1 MAKRPPSNPQ
11 GSRRQRPPTV
21 IDLEA
26 TEVPSQPVAPEPPV
40 NEAAPAQTPQS
51 SPPDAEPSPKAE
63 ETAISQPMV
72 PPTQASESPPS
83 KPPPSEPPLGAAPEP
98 PPRRRFGWLPE
109 ELSWSQA
116 SAGIAGAAGGLLLFL
131 LLWLVG
137 AFSGGQDSSAD
148 LISPRLTAIEKQL
161 KDLAARPMPTSVDPK
176 AVEDVAARLARL
188 ERAQSAPRAPVTD
201 PVVLG
206 RLSASEN
213 AVKSL
218 ADNLAAVS
226 RRADGLEAKLGE
238 ANNRLAKSTAA
249 LTELQATTREAAV
262 GSDRAVRLALAA
274 AALRTAVE
282 RNEPFSA
289 ELAIAK
295 PLAADAAALAPLE
308 PFAASGVPG
317 NAALGQ
323 ELAAIVRPM
332 LRAAGAPSSDGSFLD
347 RLQANAEKLVRIR
360 PVDDARGDDRAAIL
374 SRIEQ
379 RAVNANIPGALAE
392 LAKLP
397 PALRAPTQAWIAK
410 AEARNKAIE
419 SSRRFAAD
427 TMAALKSSP

>member
-1 MAKRPPSNPQ
+1 MPS
-11 GSRRQRPPTV
+11 ST
-21 IDLEA
+21 
-26 TEVPSQPVAPEPPV
+26 
-40 NEAAPAQTPQS
+40 
-51 SPPDAEPSPKAE
+51 
-63 ETAISQPMV
+63 
-72 PPTQASESPPS
+72 
-83 KPPPSEPPLGAAPEP
+83 
-98 PPRRRFGWLPE
+98 
-109 ELSWSQA
+109 
-116 SAGIAGAAGGLLLFL
+116 
-131 LLWLVG
+131 
-137 AFSGGQDSSAD
+137 
-148 LISPRLTAIEKQL
+148 
-161 KDLAARPMPTSVDPK
+161 DPK
-176 AVEDVAARLARL
+176 AIEEVAARLARL
-188 ERAQSAPRAPVTD
+188 ERAQAAPRPPVTD

-206 RLSASEN
+206 RLSAIEN
-213 AVKSL
+213 TVKSQ
-218 ADNLAAVS
+218 ADNAAAVL
-226 RRADGLEAKLGE
+226 RRADGLEAALRDANARIAKL
-238 ANNRLAKSTAA
+238 TAG
-249 LTELQATTREAAV
+249 LTELQTTTQAAAV

-282 RNEPFSA
+282 RGDPFSA
-289 ELAIAK
+289 ELAIVK
-295 PLAADAAALAPLE
+295 PLAADAAALAPLQ

-332 LRAAGAPSSDGSFLD
+332 LRTAGGPPSDGSFLD

-397 PALRAPTQAWIAK
+397 PALRAPTQGWIAK